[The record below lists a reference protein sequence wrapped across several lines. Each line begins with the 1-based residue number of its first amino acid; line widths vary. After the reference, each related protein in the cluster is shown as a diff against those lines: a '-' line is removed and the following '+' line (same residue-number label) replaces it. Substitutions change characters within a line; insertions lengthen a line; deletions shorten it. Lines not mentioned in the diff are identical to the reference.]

1 MSPKYS
7 LCTWSTIYVL
17 EYYLCPL
24 RTVHVPRVDYMFQE
38 YSLCPQST
46 VYVSRILFMSLE
58 YSLCPRV
65 DFMFL

>member
-1 MSPKYS
+1 MS
-7 LCTWSTIYVL
+7 L